1 MSTDLRDRLHQAA
14 SAPSTPLNVE
24 QVYRRGRRIRAVRLL
39 SGAAA
44 ATAVVVV
51 GAVIVAP
58 RPTPPAP
65 VIGSVQQ
72 VEEVFADG
80 RVSWREYRVAVAATA
95 DCLEAAS
102 VDRSHRFDH
111 DSGTFEFMAESTAPF
126 EQCRDRHL
134 ADAEDAWRL
143 AITTDTGGVTWT
155 ELRTAHEGLA
165 ECLQEAGLSAGD
177 EFNLAQG
184 YWSMGYSI
192 RADAPDDQADAAEQS
207 FQDCQRAHDIPALQQ
222 AWEKLTGPSAAEQH
236 QPYAFAAQCMRDL
249 GHHVPDAQPDTL
261 SAAIA
266 QWPDDYDRC
275 LEQGRAAAQP
285 YLDNAIGAGLFK
297 RLAGAEERWSNNG
310 VDSYSY
316 VFDDAARG
324 NGPVTVRVSNGQR
337 TSGDAG
343 FTIDELFRHLH
354 DSLNRA
360 EGIEIAFH
368 PELGYPTRV
377 KVTPDEAAEPIAD
390 ITISELRPA
399 TADHAS

>member
-1 MSTDLRDRLHQAA
+1 MSIDLRDRLHQAA
-14 SAPSTPLNVE
+14 SAPSTPLDVE
-24 QVYRRGRRIRAVRLL
+24 RVYRRGRRIRAVRLL
-39 SGAAA
+39 SGVAAA
-44 ATAVVVV
+44 AAVVVV
-51 GAVIVAP
+51 GAVSVTP
-58 RPTPPAP
+58 RSAPPAP

-95 DCLEAAS
+95 DCLEAAN

-111 DSGTFEFMAESTAPF
+111 DSGTFEFTAAATSQF
-126 EQCRDRHL
+126 AQCRDRHL
-134 ADAEDAWRL
+134 AEVEDAWRL
-143 AITTDTGGVTWT
+143 AITTDEGGVTWT
-155 ELRTAHEGLA
+155 ELRTAHKGLA
-165 ECLQEAGLSAGD
+165 ECLQQAGLSAGD

-184 YWSMGYSI
+184 HWGIGYSI

-207 FQDCQRAHDIPALQQ
+207 FQDCQRAHGIPAVQQ
-222 AWEKLTGPSAAEQH
+222 AWEKLTRPSAAEQH

-249 GHHVPDAQPDTL
+249 GHDVPDAQPDTL

-285 YLDNAIGAGLFK
+285 YLDNAIGADLFK
-297 RLAGAEERWSNNG
+297 KLAGAEERWSNTG
-310 VDSYSY
+310 LDSYSY
-316 VFDDAARG
+316 VFNDAMRDT
-324 NGPVTVRVSNGQR
+324 GPVTVRVSNGQK

-343 FTIDELFRHLH
+343 FTIDELFLHLH
-354 DSLNRA
+354 DSLDRA
-360 EGIEIAFH
+360 EGIEVAFH

-377 KVTPDEAAEPIAD
+377 KVAPDEAAEPIAD

-399 TADHAS
+399 TADNAS